1 MTCIALTDKCP
12 GSCAF
17 HLFPPPSTT
26 TMTGYREREREGG
39 RGRERER
46 AYDDTNN
53 SLYLQSL
60 SLK

>member
-1 MTCIALTDKCP
+1 
-12 GSCAF
+12 
-17 HLFPPPSTT
+17 
-26 TMTGYREREREGG
+26 MTGYREREREGG